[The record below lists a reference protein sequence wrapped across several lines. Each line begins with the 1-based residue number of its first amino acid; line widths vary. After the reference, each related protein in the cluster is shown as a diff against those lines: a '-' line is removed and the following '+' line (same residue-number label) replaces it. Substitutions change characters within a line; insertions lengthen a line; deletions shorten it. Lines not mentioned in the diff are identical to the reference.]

1 MKPSDYAL
9 DEPIAAIATAIA
21 PAALGIVRA
30 SGSGSV
36 DLVAALF
43 SRPEALADAAGG
55 TFLHGWLVDPATG
68 SRVDEVVVAVY
79 RAPRSFTGEDSVEII
94 GHGGVNAVRS
104 VHRLLLRHGFRDAGP
119 GEFTFRAFARGKSDL
134 TRAEAVREIVDAR
147 TGEARERAAAR
158 LSGALAAELAECKNA
173 IIAALASI
181 EAEVEYP
188 EDEEAVG
195 GAFDAS
201 LVSAARERLARL
213 ESTWASERVFREGA
227 RVVLAGRVNAG
238 KSSLFN
244 ALLKED
250 RAIVSES
257 PGTTRDWIEATVDL
271 GGIPARLVDTAGLRD
286 AHDPVEAIGVERARD
301 LANSADLTLYVVD
314 SVEGLVEEDRAAL
327 DALSDSR
334 TPAIVV
340 WNKADKPARTPI
352 EDMAEATSRISVS
365 AKTGAGIA
373 ELVAAARARLLPER
387 GAPTPGGPALGSER
401 QRDAVR
407 DAVSCL
413 DKAIAAAASGFPM
426 DAVAE
431 DLETALGRLGEVTGE
446 TTPTDV
452 LDALFSGFCV
462 GK

>member
-36 DLVAALF
+36 ELVAALF
-43 SRPEALADAAGG
+43 SRPGALAAAAGG
-55 TFLHGWLVDPATG
+55 TFVHGWLVDPASG
-68 SRVDEVVVAVY
+68 SRIDEVVIMVY

-104 VHRLLLRHGFRDAGP
+104 VHRLLLRHGFRDAGR

-134 TRAEAVREIVDAR
+134 ARAEAVREIVDAR
-147 TGEARERAAAR
+147 TGEARERAATR
-158 LSGALAAELAECKNA
+158 LSGALTAELAECKNA

-201 LVSAARERLARL
+201 LVSAARDRLASL
-213 ESTWASERVFREGA
+213 ESTWAAERVFREGA

-250 RAIVSES
+250 RAIVSDS

-271 GGIPARLVDTAGLRD
+271 GGIPVRLVDTAGLRD
-286 AHDPVEAIGVERARD
+286 ALDPVEAIGVERARD
-301 LANSADLTLYVVD
+301 LAASADLTLYVVD
-314 SVEGLVEEDRAAL
+314 SAEGFSEEDRAAL
-327 DALSDSR
+327 AAMTASG
-334 TPAIVV
+334 TPAIIA
-340 WNKADKPARTPI
+340 WNKADKTDRALSEGASDEQP
-352 EDMAEATSRISVS
+352 RITVS
-365 AKTGAGIA
+365 AKTGKGIA
-373 ELVAAARARLLPER
+373 ELVAAARARLLPEG
-387 GAPTPGGPALGSER
+387 GASTPGAPALGSER

-413 DKAIAAAASGFPM
+413 DKAVAAAAAGFPM

-431 DLETALGRLGEVTGE
+431 DLEAALRRLGEITGE